1 MGGEKEFSHVMKIDL
16 QVHGVEEILESREDP
31 EVQAV
36 IHRAVKIKVEEEN
49 REVDREIDREVD
61 PESRKKL
68 LAENQKEDRLLAV
81 LPLAPEV
88 ETEVEVEPDR
98 QVVQGEGEKNLIQE
112 VAKDQIEKLEK
123 VELEAQVVNGKNL
136 HSQIGQGHRQKNGM
150 LYNSE
155 KVLLLLER
163 LRKLLTLKRNL
174 IEMLIRLSQ
183 NQQKREKFKS
193 VRQWRSKRKLKRQ
206 ILSKRSPMSLKES
219 LKLE

>member
-16 QVHGVEEILESREDP
+16 QVHEVEEILESREDP

-49 REVDREIDREVD
+49 REVDREVD

>member
-16 QVHGVEEILESREDP
+16 QVHEVEEILESREDP

-61 PESRKKL
+61 PENRKKL

>member
-1 MGGEKEFSHVMKIDL
+1 MKIDL
-16 QVHGVEEILESREDP
+16 QVHEVEEILESREDP

-61 PESRKKL
+61 PENRKKL